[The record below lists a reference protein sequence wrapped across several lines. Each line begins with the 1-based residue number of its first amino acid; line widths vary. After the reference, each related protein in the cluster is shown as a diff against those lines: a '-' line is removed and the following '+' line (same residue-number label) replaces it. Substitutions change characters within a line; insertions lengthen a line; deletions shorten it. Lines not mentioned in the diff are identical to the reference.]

1 MNINE
6 KSSIFISFID
16 SYKYNNCLISFIG
29 SYKYNNCLFKSLY
42 ENMTS
47 SNQFQRYNHE
57 WLQRPLVPINT
68 VHIASIC
75 KWGAGFYLSS
85 PFNGNVPCICS
96 WEQCNTY
103 NPCTLMAYAT
113 WHRELFLCPSF
124 RNTFISDNS
133 RYQPFWYR
141 LLFGMYHCTKKQW
154 VCFQPV
160 EYPKAMRVFI
170 FNFMNRKTAMC
181 NLSINRTERHTHSDT

>member
-6 KSSIFISFID
+6 QSSLF
-16 SYKYNNCLISFIG
+16 ISFIG
-29 SYKYNNCLFKSLY
+29 SYKYNNCLYNSLY

-103 NPCTLMAYAT
+103 NPSTFMAYAT
-113 WHRELFLCPSF
+113 WHCELFPVSF
-124 RNTFISDNS
+124 FQ
-133 RYQPFWYR
+133 RYQPFWYC
-141 LLFGMYHCTKKQW
+141 LSFLDIPLYQQKK
-154 VCFQPV
+154 
-160 EYPKAMRVFI
+160 MI
-170 FNFMNRKTAMC
+170 MLTA
-181 NLSINRTERHTHSDT
+181 SRTSKSYAGFYF